1 MRKEATFGLLFIL
14 EALEPPEKEKLAQN
28 LAVTPSQY
36 HTECWEESIW
46 VGACI
51 IHVRT

>member
-36 HTECWEESIW
+36 HIE
-46 VGACI
+46 
-51 IHVRT
+51 